1 MLLQR
6 SLAAPKLT
14 SSASIISAGVH
25 ISACRDKKGHTVR
38 RGENFINNKTL
49 NVDLFGWVLKPCYTI
64 GRSGAE
70 IQPHTEMNASRFPP
84 LTPLPGK
91 TKFRHVELC
100 DAAYFQHITTTLVLS
115 VAVPTLPVCWSV
127 SPSGFQDFHFQRS
140 LCRSTKEKIT
150 ILQIIELLKQ
160 TDRGGERSVTLDQA
174 LPSLTETMERK
185 CASLRKKTNKQT
197 GNQDIQ

>member
-1 MLLQR
+1 
-6 SLAAPKLT
+6 
-14 SSASIISAGVH
+14 
-25 ISACRDKKGHTVR
+25 
-38 RGENFINNKTL
+38 
-49 NVDLFGWVLKPCYTI
+49 
-64 GRSGAE
+64 
-70 IQPHTEMNASRFPP
+70 MNTSRFPP
-84 LTPLPGK
+84 LTPLPEK

-185 CASLRKKTNKQT
+185 RASLRKN
-197 GNQDIQ
+197 